1 MDRRPALLL
10 LRDAPPFL
18 SGEDVQQASS
28 FEVLPGLL
36 SLSSKFVFN
45 TINFTVIVIYPCRG
59 VPSATRGTDATATPT
74 RCRQLHCC
82 CVPPLFQ
89 CVCWGGRSAGL
100 VVQGPAGA
108 SILPPIALT
117 SGHPVL
123 MLTA

>member
-18 SGEDVQQASS
+18 SGEVVQQASS

-59 VPSATRGTDATATPT
+59 VPLATRGTDATATPT
-74 RCRQLHCC
+74 RCR
-82 CVPPLFQ
+82 
-89 CVCWGGRSAGL
+89 
-100 VVQGPAGA
+100 
-108 SILPPIALT
+108 
-117 SGHPVL
+117 
-123 MLTA
+123 